1 MEERQVREV
10 YHYHTSLPALYKNVA
25 VYVRVSSTLRSQLDS
40 MASQVSGF
48 VQMVAKNNGWKLV
61 DIYIDVRSG
70 EDRGHR
76 SEFQRMLN
84 EAHTGKFDLV
94 LTKSISRF
102 GRNTEEAI
110 QALRE
115 LNETQVAVQF
125 DEENINSREAGSE
138 FIISILSAYAEGDNL
153 SRRKNQLWGIQ
164 KRLEDGSS
172 ELYTRA
178 CYGYRKNEKGD
189 LEIYEPEAEVV
200 RMVYTLY
207 LSGASVHMIRK
218 QLAAEGVKTAKGK
231 DTWSKLAI
239 EKLLT
244 NEKYM
249 GDVRIAKPQGKRK
262 GTIEGTGGYLLTD
275 AHPAI
280 IQRDVFAAVQA
291 ERKKRSNVVI
301 DETGAHRKATRYSA
315 MRDSNAEEG

>member
-10 YHYHTSLPALYKNVA
+10 HHYHTSLPALYKNVV
-25 VYVRVSSTLRSQLDS
+25 VYVRVSSTLRTQLDS

-70 EDRGHR
+70 EDRDRR

-84 EAHTGKFDLV
+84 EARTGKFDLV

-115 LNETQVAVQF
+115 LNEAQVAVQF
-125 DEENINSREAGSE
+125 DEENVNTLEAGSE

-172 ELYTRA
+172 EL
-178 CYGYRKNEKGD
+178 
-189 LEIYEPEAEVV
+189 
-200 RMVYTLY
+200 
-207 LSGASVHMIRK
+207 
-218 QLAAEGVKTAKGK
+218 
-231 DTWSKLAI
+231 
-239 EKLLT
+239 
-244 NEKYM
+244 
-249 GDVRIAKPQGKRK
+249 
-262 GTIEGTGGYLLTD
+262 
-275 AHPAI
+275 
-280 IQRDVFAAVQA
+280 
-291 ERKKRSNVVI
+291 
-301 DETGAHRKATRYSA
+301 
-315 MRDSNAEEG
+315 